1 MAKIDEV
8 KEYLTTLRVFFTV
21 MIAVMVAVSSGVIN
35 SYRNEVYDVMFW
47 IGCFSEIILMI
58 SVIIVVRKIKT
69 KTNEIK
75 EL

>member
-21 MIAVMVAVSSGVIN
+21 MIAVMIAIGNGVVD
-35 SYRNEVYDVMFW
+35 SYRNEIYDSMFW
-47 IGCFSEIILMI
+47 IGCISEIILMI
-58 SVIIVVRKIKT
+58 SVMVVVKKIKT

-75 EL
+75 DL